1 MFLFLVA
8 VALVVVASL
17 IFVFTKDW
25 DEGADY
31 PDEALQKEETAYRK
45 RKTAIRREKKP
56 SVRRK
61 KKPSEI
67 KESPTAEPP
76 SPEKDWIEA
85 LITELP
91 VENPEE
97 TPVQVKGK
105 HEAQNAAPIELP
117 KEPLKEL
124 SKQPPEEAPPLILP
138 FEEKTIEAPKSAAV
152 VKTGPEKKKEN
163 YGSLKPFS
171 PKDEAPSWKEPSR
184 LILVLEIICGLSAIT
199 AFITIA
205 IAWGVV
211 ITHTGG

>member
-1 MFLFLVA
+1 M
-8 VALVVVASL
+8 
-17 IFVFTKDW
+17 
-25 DEGADY
+25 
-31 PDEALQKEETAYRK
+31 
-45 RKTAIRREKKP
+45 
-56 SVRRK
+56 
-61 KKPSEI
+61 
-67 KESPTAEPP
+67 
-76 SPEKDWIEA
+76 
-85 LITELP
+85 
-91 VENPEE
+91 
-97 TPVQVKGK
+97 QVKGK

-152 VKTGPEKKKEN
+152 VKTALEKKKEN